1 MENKNGET
9 LVLLSS
15 DGIKENITRKAAIRA
30 NLIKM
35 ALEIN
40 PNSTEIPLKVKGSI

>member
-35 ALEIN
+35 ALGIN